1 MASQAY
7 FVLPHE
13 IFAGFPDAI
22 EILQCPRVLG
32 GIMSAVRLSQE
43 VLDEEG
49 LRVFLQLKHLSAQSQ
64 RVHTSRHR
72 ALKLLQQAEIRQD
85 ARQDGPVEAF
95 AVVSH
100 QKGSVEGPEEGDEVS
115 QSASVRYSAHGTP
128 IEEQR
133 LTVDGQTRDS
143 RRAVRHTA
151 AGQEVRVKRPVPA
164 DGRQLHDITCR
175 RV

>member
-164 DGRQLHDITCR
+164 DGRQLHDIACR